1 MSIDLRKQPPRPHA
15 YNSKYG
21 IGDIVWHTR
30 SAYRITMCNRI
41 LSVRFQYD
49 MYGNLT
55 TLYQFGET
63 HLDWWIEESELFQTE
78 QEAENSL

>member
-41 LSVRFQYD
+41 LSVRFQYNP
-49 MYGNLT
+49 YGELISWYCFN
-55 TLYQFGET
+55 EAPS
-63 HLDWWIEESELFQTE
+63 DWWIEESELFQTE